1 MWREDRTEYLRSNR
15 DYSCLFDGDEA
26 AQEQSRRKS
35 NLSSTGG
42 RRGEESSKFSNDV
55 KHERQEYLDRRQ
67 RLKELERQ
75 KLKGKLGSRPHNH
88 HDGAQEET
96 VHHSAQDREKRPQ
109 PHSKNR
115 SFGSFFGPSEPIV
128 AKRIIDE
135 AAAREGDENASKKA
149 SASSSRPSSKL
160 SSAGAHK
167 SGDRHIPKS
176 AKPVNE
182 AMLKV
187 KRLKE
192 ARDYSFLM
200 SDAPDELPMKKPSTP
215 SKPGRSPGMVTTL
228 DRVQLSRDARPSS
241 KTSKHVSTSVSKV
254 TSSSSR
260 PSQQSQ
266 ARQSLNLQKERPK
279 PDPRSKSSVSSK
291 PSVQK
296 NTSGKSREAPVQDRF
311 KRPEPSRIPSK
322 LPQNKVTSGSA
333 QQKSVERR
341 FVEFR
346 KEANRNST
354 GAANGS
360 ERNRLNN
367 QHTAPAPGR
376 TQGVMK
382 KGTNTTP
389 SSKPRPSSATD
400 LRQHHEHPRQ
410 VRVVSK
416 VPVKATPTTMNKMKR
431 PDAQR
436 RWQAEDEEESSD
448 SFISDEDEADTRG
461 YSGVSSMI
469 REMFRYNPNKY
480 RDIDDEDD
488 RNMEVG
494 FNKIQAEERRSAKI
508 AREEDEREQELIEAE
523 ERAERA
529 RKAKKRKLG

>member
-88 HDGAQEET
+88 HDGAHEET

-149 SASSSRPSSKL
+149 SASSSRLSSKL

-167 SGDRHIPKS
+167 SGDRHIPNS

-215 SKPGRSPGMVTTL
+215 SKPVESRRDHPKQATSDYRTL

-279 PDPRSKSSVSSK
+279 PDPRLKSSVSSK

-341 FVEFR
+341 FIVQA
-346 KEANRNST
+346 K
-354 GAANGS
+354 
-360 ERNRLNN
+360 
-367 QHTAPAPGR
+367 Q
-376 TQGVMK
+376 
-382 KGTNTTP
+382 
-389 SSKPRPSSATD
+389 
-400 LRQHHEHPRQ
+400 
-410 VRVVSK
+410 SK

-431 PDAQR
+431 PDAQQ

-480 RDIDDEDD
+480 CDIDDEDD